1 MIIVGLTGSIAMGK
15 SVTARLFAELG
26 VPVCDADAVVHALY
40 ERGGAAVEP
49 IAALF
54 PNAVEDGRIDRTKL
68 LADLA
73 ADPDGFPKLE
83 AVVHPLVREEQER
96 FLERCRKNGAR
107 IAVLDIPLLFETGRD
122 RDVDKVVVVSA
133 PGDIQRARALARPG
147 MTEERFEALL
157 ARQVPDAEKRA
168 RADFVVDSSRGIED
182 ALQQVRAIVAEL
194 APDSDP

>member
-54 PNAVEDGRIDRTKL
+54 PNAVEDGRVDRTKL

-96 FLERCRKNGAR
+96 FLERSRRNGAS
-107 IAVLDIPLLFETGRD
+107 IAVLDIPLL
-122 RDVDKVVVVSA
+122 
-133 PGDIQRARALARPG
+133 
-147 MTEERFEALL
+147 
-157 ARQVPDAEKRA
+157 
-168 RADFVVDSSRGIED
+168 
-182 ALQQVRAIVAEL
+182 
-194 APDSDP
+194 